1 MTEENVVIFEE
12 PATADGR
19 RIGHARLN
27 APASLNALSLAMV
40 EQLLPRLKQWIRDP
54 DIVAIVLDGAGS
66 RAFSAGG
73 DIRDL
78 YHSIK

>member
-40 EQLLPRLKQWIRDP
+40 EQLLPRLKQWTTRRRGRIRRSYM
-54 DIVAIVLDGAGS
+54 AMLFCGSCGDGL
-66 RAFSAGG
+66 R
-73 DIRDL
+73 
-78 YHSIK
+78 

>member
-40 EQLLPRLKQWIRDP
+40 
-54 DIVAIVLDGAGS
+54 
-66 RAFSAGG
+66 
-73 DIRDL
+73 
-78 YHSIK
+78 